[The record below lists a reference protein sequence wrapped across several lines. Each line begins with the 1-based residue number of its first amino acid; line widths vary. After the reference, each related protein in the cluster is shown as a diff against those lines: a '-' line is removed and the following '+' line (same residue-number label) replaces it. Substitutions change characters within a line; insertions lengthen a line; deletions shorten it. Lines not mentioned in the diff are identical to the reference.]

1 MSTSN
6 ESINNEILNTA
17 QQIGMPST
25 IADIYDAQF
34 IYWQAVQNQMRSGG
48 YAAVQLRFPCVSKK
62 LATEIANSDYLSLKR
77 ICQGLIS
84 TLQPSI
90 QEDMLINTLKNN
102 IKPDAKM
109 ALQTLGAMKN
119 A

>member
-25 IADIYDAQF
+25 ITDIYDAQF

-90 QEDMLINTLKNN
+90 QEDTLINTLKNN